1 MPDTNPQDP
10 GAMPEP
16 QSLEEAF
23 DTSME
28 HIKTALA
35 FVPYDDDEERR
46 CAEEN
51 AVITLR
57 NLALAE
63 NRALEEHLLAC
74 LDDEQHALVL
84 LICEKQRARIAALGE
99 GEHGT

>member
-1 MPDTNPQDP
+1 
-10 GAMPEP
+10 MPEP

-57 NLALAE
+57 NLALAVLE
-63 NRALEEHLLAC
+63 GYIADVNALAEAEVLRGEPLEGAHHRAM
-74 LDDEQHALVL
+74 QHEA
-84 LICEKQRARIAALGE
+84 ERYRARTAALGASD
-99 GEHGT
+99 G